1 MRIKPWGIGLF
12 IFLGVAFFT
21 AVLFMIGNRQEA
33 FGRHLELYTEFSNLS
48 GLATALK
55 CACRASTPEN

>member
-21 AVLFMIGNRQEA
+21 AVLFMIGDRQEA
-33 FGRHLELYTEFSNLS
+33 FSRHLEF
-48 GLATALK
+48 
-55 CACRASTPEN
+55 